1 MLYFAEVGG
10 RHNVVCFRNKANY
23 IINEKW
29 YTNERDTVEDET
41 ERIVKTAAR
50 LIQAQIR
57 ETEYSLTLYP
67 SNDEIK
73 NTNSRQKASSTTVTE
88 FPKNFYSIKIEA
100 NEHWPEHCASIT
112 AKVSNDAYYFWTRC

>member
-1 MLYFAEVGG
+1 MLYFGG

-23 IINEKW
+23 TINEKW

-50 LIQAQIR
+50 LQAQIR
-57 ETEYSLTLYP
+57 ELNYSLASYP

-73 NTNSRQKASSTTVTE
+73 NINSRQKAGSTTVAE
-88 FPKNFYSIKIEA
+88 LVA
-100 NEHWPEHCASIT
+100 
-112 AKVSNDAYYFWTRC
+112 